1 MSKFFALSRRRSLA
15 TVVAALGL
23 LVLQAPVG
31 QWPSLPTPRE
41 MMREGQ
47 RANLTNIPFRFRL
60 HRANGATWTE
70 EMTLRAG
77 QGGWSSA
84 PPKPGEKIGLEG
96 ITGNGKG
103 HVTIEFRE
111 LGGRIRLQLPARA
124 DGERLVPFWYVVKDS
139 NGYHRLVQ
147 AATVEDAKQ
156 RQADLQKRPKLS
168 PEQLESVK
176 EMLRANFILFD
187 QQG

>member
-1 MSKFFALSRRRSLA
+1 MSKFFKLSRRTSLA
-15 TVVAALGL
+15 TVAATLGL
-23 LVLQAPVG
+23 LVFQGAGGHGPAFRHSRDDAQGADESDQRPVPLSTASG
-31 QWPSLPTPRE
+31 
-41 MMREGQ
+41 
-47 RANLTNIPFRFRL
+47 
-60 HRANGATWTE
+60 HGAAWTE
-70 EMTLRAG
+70 EMTLEAG
-77 QGGWSSA
+77 KA
-84 PPKPGEKIGLEG
+84 LVLRPPKPGEKIDLEG

-147 AATVEDAKQ
+147 AATVEEAK
-156 RQADLQKRPKLS
+156 RPGRTAKAPKLS